1 MAYKFVS
8 LGPGGRNNL
17 TLGAYDA
24 LKNADAVY
32 CFGSNGKSYARDIML
47 DAGIDAGRIIVVD
60 LPMNA
65 DRTAAHRVYD
75 DLVATLKN
83 SQGSIVIATEGDTG
97 IFATTHYVMECLAQ
111 EGYAVE
117 QTAGIPSFIA
127 AGAMAGLSLVS
138 QQQRLLVV
146 PGNISEEEMETSLSS
161 GTTLVIMKL
170 SRMTAVMHSFISRYP
185 AYEYHYIEKAGTP
198 HARHVTDTAILQR
211 MEYPYFSLMII
222 KSGAN

>member
-1 MAYKFVS
+1 MTYRFVS

-47 DAGIDAGRIIVVD
+47 EAGIDDTRIIVVD
-60 LPMNA
+60 LPMSDN
-65 DRTAAHRVYD
+65 RTAAHRVYD
-75 DLVATLKN
+75 NLVATLKEA
-83 SQGSIVIATEGDTG
+83 QGNVVIATEGDMG
-97 IFATTHYVMECLAQ
+97 IFATTHYVMERLAQ
-111 EGYAVE
+111 EGYDVE
-117 QTAGIPSFIA
+117 QTAGVPSFIA

-146 PGNISEEEMETSLSS
+146 PGNITVAEMESYLSS
-161 GTTLVIMKL
+161 CTTLVIMKL
-170 SRMTAVMHSFISRYP
+170 SRMTEVLHSFISRHP
-185 AYEYHYIEKAGTP
+185 DHEYHYIEKAGTP
-198 HARHVTDTAILQR
+198 HARHITDKAVLQR

-222 KSGAN
+222 KP

>member
-1 MAYKFVS
+1 MKYKFVS

-47 DAGIDAGRIIVVD
+47 EAGIDDAKIIVVE
-60 LPMNA
+60 LPMN
-65 DRTAAHRVYD
+65 DNRTAAHTVYD
-75 DLVATLKN
+75 NLVTTLKEAKGN
-83 SQGSIVIATEGDTG
+83 VVIATEGDTG
-97 IFATTHYVMECLAQ
+97 IFATTHYVMERMAQ
-111 EGYAVE
+111 EGYDVE
-117 QTAGIPSFIA
+117 QTAGVPSFIA

-138 QQQRLLVV
+138 QHERLLVV
-146 PGNISEEEMETSLSS
+146 PGSITAAEMDSLLSS

-170 SRMTAVMHSFISRYP
+170 SRMTEVLHSFIPQHP
-185 AYEYHYIEKAGTP
+185 AHEYHYIEKVGTP
-198 HARHVTDTAILQR
+198 QARHITDIAVLKC

-222 KSGAN
+222 KP